1 MCAKLRGLKT
11 GKAVGT
17 DNIPA
22 RLLID
27 SATIVAKPLTKILN
41 YSLQHGEVPK
51 EWKTAR
57 VIPLFKKGKAG
68 DMDNY
73 RPISILPAVSKILES
88 TVHQQF
94 IAYLQ
99 RHNILNPYQCGFR
112 KRHSTEWA
120 AMCFADSI
128 RRNIDLGM
136 MTGAVFIDLRK
147 AFDTVCH
154 DVLLKKLTGFGVVE
168 DELKWF
174 KNYLTNR
181 SQVVEFL
188 GVTSSAEAIT
198 FGVPQ
203 GSILAPLLFILHLN
217 DLPDALE
224 SCSVLMY
231 ADDTVLFCSG
241 KQASTIESTLNR
253 ELSRIENW
261 FQVNCLFIN
270 ATKTESMLFGTS
282 SRLSNIDSFSV
293 NINGVPIKRVTEFR
307 YLGVVFDERLSWNE
321 HIKSIL
327 CKAGKRVGMLGRVR
341 RHITSHSAN
350 TVYISMIRPIIEYC
364 SGVWACCGEVNS
376 GTLERLQNRA
386 ARIVAQTPDSNSAI
400 EFLKWNTLKMRR
412 DQNVYKLVKKSLNGQ
427 CPQYFYRD
435 VCTRTTRQSNRL
447 HLPLVRTERAKR

>member
-1 MCAKLRGLKT
+1 
-11 GKAVGT
+11 
-17 DNIPA
+17 
-22 RLLID
+22 
-27 SATIVAKPLTKILN
+27 
-41 YSLQHGEVPK
+41 
-51 EWKTAR
+51 
-57 VIPLFKKGKAG
+57 
-68 DMDNY
+68 
-73 RPISILPAVSKILES
+73 
-88 TVHQQF
+88 
-94 IAYLQ
+94 
-99 RHNILNPYQCGFR
+99 
-112 KRHSTEWA
+112 
-120 AMCFADSI
+120 MCFADSI

-270 ATKTESMLFGTS
+270 ATKTESMLFWTS

-327 CKAGKRVGMLGRVR
+327 CKAGKCVGMLGRVR
-341 RHITSHSAN
+341 RHITFHSAN

-364 SGVWACCGEVNS
+364 SCVWACCGEVNS

-435 VCTRTTRQSNRL
+435 VCKRTTRQSNRL